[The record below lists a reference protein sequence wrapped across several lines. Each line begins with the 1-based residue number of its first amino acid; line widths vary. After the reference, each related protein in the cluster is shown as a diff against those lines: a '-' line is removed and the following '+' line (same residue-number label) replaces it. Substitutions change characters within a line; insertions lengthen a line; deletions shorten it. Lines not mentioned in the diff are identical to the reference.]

1 MREGFPVTQAG
12 LDYIKSVKRRLVGN
26 KRQKKAYLNK
36 LTADVADRLE
46 EEPALDETALADIF
60 GKPEELAQD
69 FMETLD
75 AKEIKKAFT
84 WKKVV
89 LIGVIAALLIWLGVA
104 IAAIIDAHID
114 NHGYSV
120 EYMGDD
126 SSTTVITVEYY

>member
-1 MREGFPVTQAG
+1 MTQAG

-46 EEPALDETALADIF
+46 EEPALDETTLADVF

-84 WKKVV
+84 WKQVVV
-89 LIGVIAALLIWLGVA
+89 LGVIAALLIWLGVA

-114 NHGYSV
+114 NHGYDITV
-120 EYMGDD
+120 IDD
-126 SSTTVITVEYY
+126 SADADIIALEGDKA

>member
-1 MREGFPVTQAG
+1 MTQAG

-89 LIGVIAALLIWLGVA
+89 LIGVIAALLIWL
-104 IAAIIDAHID
+104 IAVVTLWIDGHIG
-114 NHGYSV
+114 NRGYSV

>member
-1 MREGFPVTQAG
+1 MTQAG

-84 WKKVV
+84 WKQVVV
-89 LIGVIAALLIWLGVA
+89 LGVIAALLIWLGVA